1 MKFAFWSII
10 ALIAWFILGAL
21 CTTGSLKKGF
31 LPMNDMLILDW
42 IRHSAASE
50 PLVLLWFVVF
60 CLIGGMVTLSFIFCT
75 STTLLKPIRLAN
87 CTAKLC
93 ILFSLHLVFIL
104 VVIFHVI
111 SMVAGV
117 KAGYL
122 KAFEMSSFQVGSGY
136 RVRVTDIQFVADPT
150 LLMSKNEH
158 AKIRYT
164 KENFDPEKNYA
175 EVQVFHND
183 QLLIQGKA
191 GYMNPL
197 VVDQLRIT
205 LERFFF
211 DTKSSIPRY
220 GVRLTVAR
228 NPVLLP
234 FFVFY
239 GLAAILILLY
249 VIVTWRSPGKVWAEE
264 LIEAENND

>member
-1 MKFAFWSII
+1 MKFAFWSVI
-10 ALIAWFILGAL
+10 ALIAWFTLGAL
-21 CTTGSLKKGF
+21 STSGSMKKGF

-42 IRHSAASE
+42 LRNSAASE
-50 PLVLLWFVVF
+50 PLVLLWFIVF

-75 STTLLKPIRLAN
+75 STTLLRPIRLAS
-87 CTAKLC
+87 CTAKAF
-93 ILFSLHLVFIL
+93 ILFSIHLVFIL
-104 VVIFHVI
+104 IVILHVI

-122 KAFEMSSFQVGSGY
+122 KAYEMSSFQVGSGY
-136 RVRVTDIQFVADPT
+136 RVKVADIQFVANSS
-150 LLMSKNEH
+150 LLKDKADH

-164 KENFDPEKNYA
+164 RENFDPKMNYA
-175 EVQVFHND
+175 VVQVFYHD
-183 QLLIQGKA
+183 QLREQGKI

-249 VIVTWRSPGKVWAEE
+249 AIVTWRSPGKVWTEE
-264 LIEAENND
+264 LIDAENND